1 MSDKPKKD
9 MDIARK
15 IWLAGIGAYGRAFD
29 DAQEAYSK
37 VGKETAKIF
46 DELVGKGEA
55 LEDKVTATAKSY
67 VPAAAERHRAS
78 VEDRMD
84 RMRAALGFGETASD
98 QQDRIEALEER
109 LDGIETKLD
118 EILKAVAALT
128 PKPAGR
134 TTAGKPSKKPAR
146 KPAAKPASKTSS

>member
-1 MSDKPKKD
+1 MAKKPKKD

-55 LEDKVTATAKSY
+55 LEDQVSVAAKT
-67 VPAAAERHRAS
+67 VMPAMAEKHRAS
-78 VEDRMD
+78 VEDRME
-84 RMRAALGFGETASD
+84 RMKSALGFGETVSE
-98 QQDRIEALEER
+98 QQDRIETLETR
-109 LDGIETKLD
+109 LDTIEGKLD
-118 EILKAVAALT
+118 ELLDAVKAL
-128 PKPAGR
+128 
-134 TTAGKPSKKPAR
+134 KKPAATRAR
-146 KPAAKPASKTSS
+146 KTAPKK

>member
-1 MSDKPKKD
+1 MSDKTKKE

-55 LEDKVTATAKSY
+55 LEDKVTTTAKSY
-67 VPAAAERHRAS
+67 VPAVAEKHRAT

-109 LDGIETKLD
+109 LDGIESKLD
-118 EILKAVAALT
+118 DILKAVNALT
-128 PKPAGR
+128 PQAASKAATR
-134 TTAGKPSKKPAR
+134 ATARKPAR
-146 KPAAKPASKTSS
+146 KPAAKAAPGKSS

>member
-67 VPAAAERHRAS
+67 VPAVAEKHRAS

-84 RMRAALGFGETASD
+84 RMRAALGFGETASN

-109 LDGIETKLD
+109 LDGIESKLD

-134 TTAGKPSKKPAR
+134 ATAKKPAKKPAR